1 MVSSYLKALYHAAC
15 YLMKKVK
22 LSSHQLNCKK
32 MAQFVIED
40 YIQALNMLNMSF
52 TPTVGKDGHGVS

>member
-1 MVSSYLKALYHAAC
+1 
-15 YLMKKVK
+15 
-22 LSSHQLNCKK
+22 

-52 TPTVGKDGHGVS
+52 TPTVGKDGHGFN